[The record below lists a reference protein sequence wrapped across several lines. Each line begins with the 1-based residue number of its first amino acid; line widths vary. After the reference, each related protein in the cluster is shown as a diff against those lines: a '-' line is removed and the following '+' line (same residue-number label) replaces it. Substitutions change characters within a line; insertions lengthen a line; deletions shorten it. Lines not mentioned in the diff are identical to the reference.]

1 MLYFLSLIIMKAFV
15 TLASLSL
22 ILVSCSLYQ
31 KTTPTVETPETPE
44 ATIAP
49 ATETSTEQTTGV
61 DANTTKETPITAPEK
76 TTETS
81 KVTTPEPTK
90 PTTKSYTAAEVA
102 THSTA
107 SSCWLI
113 LDAKVY
119 DVTKFIPSHP
129 GGNEILKGCGKDA
142 TKMFSRHPESAKAM
156 KEQFYIGD
164 LKA

>member
-1 MLYFLSLIIMKAFV
+1 MSEPTMNELYFLFIILMKAFV

-31 KTTPTVETPETPE
+31 KTTPIVETPKTPE
-44 ATIAP
+44 VTVAP
-49 ATETSTEQTTGV
+49 VETSTEQTAGV
-61 DANTTKETPITAPEK
+61 DANTTKEAPIATPE
-76 TTETS
+76 TT
-81 KVTTPEPTK
+81 TTPEPTK
-90 PTTKSYTAAEVA
+90 PATKSYTAADVA
-102 THSTA
+102 THNSA

-129 GGNEILKGCGKDA
+129 GGNDILKGCGKDA
-142 TKMFSRHPESAKAM
+142 TKMFSKHPESAKAM

-164 LKA
+164 LK

>member
-1 MLYFLSLIIMKAFV
+1 MNELYFLSLIIMKAFV

-31 KTTPTVETPETPE
+31 KTTPIVEAPKAPEVTV
-44 ATIAP
+44 AP
-49 ATETSTEQTTGV
+49 AETIEQTTGV
-61 DANTTKETPITAPEK
+61 DANTTKEIPVADTVAP
-76 TTETS
+76 
-81 KVTTPEPTK
+81 VTTPETTK
-90 PTTKSYTAAEVA
+90 PAITSYTAAEVA
-102 THSTA
+102 THNSA

-113 LDAKVY
+113 LDGRVF

-129 GGNEILKGCGKDA
+129 GGNDILKGCGKDA
-142 TKMFSRHPESAKAM
+142 TKMFSKHPESAKAM

>member
-1 MLYFLSLIIMKAFV
+1 MLYFLSIIIMKAFV

-31 KTTPTVETPETPE
+31 KTTPIVETPKTPE

-61 DANTTKETPITAPEK
+61 DANTTKEAPIAAPEK
-76 TTETS
+76 TTET
-81 KVTTPEPTK
+81 TTPPEPTK
-90 PTTKSYTAAEVA
+90 PATKSYTAAEVA
-102 THSTA
+102 IHSTA

-142 TKMFSRHPESAKAM
+142 TKMFSKHPESAKAM

>member
-1 MLYFLSLIIMKAFV
+1 MSMLYFLSLIIMKAFV

-31 KTTPTVETPETPE
+31 KTTPIVETPKTPE
-44 ATIAP
+44 VTVAP
-49 ATETSTEQTTGV
+49 VETSTEQTAGV
-61 DANTTKETPITAPEK
+61 DANTTKESPIATP
-76 TTETS
+76 ETP
-81 KVTTPEPTK
+81 TEPTK
-90 PTTKSYTAAEVA
+90 PTTKSYTVADVA
-102 THSTA
+102 THNSA

-129 GGNEILKGCGKDA
+129 GGNDILKGCGKDA
-142 TKMFSRHPESAKAM
+142 TKMFSKHPESAKAM

-164 LKA
+164 LK

>member
-1 MLYFLSLIIMKAFV
+1 MKAFV

-31 KTTPTVETPETPE
+31 KTTPIVETPKTPE

-49 ATETSTEQTTGV
+49 VETSTEQATGV
-61 DANTTKETPITAPEK
+61 DANTTKETPVAAPEK
-76 TTETS
+76 TTETTT
-81 KVTTPEPTK
+81 TTPEPTK
-90 PTTKSYTAAEVA
+90 TTTKSYTAAEVA

-129 GGNEILKGCGKDA
+129 GGNDILKGCGKDA
-142 TKMFSRHPESAKAM
+142 TKMFSKHPESAKAM

>member
-1 MLYFLSLIIMKAFV
+1 MKAFV
-15 TLASLSL
+15 TLASLSM

-31 KTTPTVETPETPE
+31 KTTPVVETPKAPE

-49 ATETSTEQTTGV
+49 VETTEKTVGV
-61 DANTTKETPITAPEK
+61 DANTTQETPVTTPEK
-76 TTETS
+76 TTT
-81 KVTTPEPTK
+81 VTATPEPEK

-102 THSTA
+102 THNSA

-129 GGNEILKGCGKDA
+129 GGKDILKGCGKDA
-142 TKMFSRHPESAKAM
+142 TQMFSRHPESAKSM

>member
-1 MLYFLSLIIMKAFV
+1 MSMLYFLSLIIMKAFV

-31 KTTPTVETPETPE
+31 KATPIVETPKAPE

-49 ATETSTEQTTGV
+49 VETSTEQTTGV
-61 DANTTKETPITAPEK
+61 DANTTKEAPIATPE
-76 TTETS
+76 TTT
-81 KVTTPEPTK
+81 TPTPEPTK
-90 PTTKSYTAAEVA
+90 PTTKSYTAADVA
-102 THSTA
+102 THNSA

-129 GGNEILKGCGKDA
+129 GGNDILKGCGKDA
-142 TKMFSRHPESAKAM
+142 TKMFSKHPESAKAM

-164 LKA
+164 LK